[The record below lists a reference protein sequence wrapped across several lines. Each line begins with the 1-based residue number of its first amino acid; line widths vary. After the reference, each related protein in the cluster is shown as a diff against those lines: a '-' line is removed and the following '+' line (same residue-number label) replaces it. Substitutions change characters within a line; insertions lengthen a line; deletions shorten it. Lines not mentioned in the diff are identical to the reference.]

1 MMVSMRVMSAGD
13 GYKYLLRTIAAAD
26 GDRSLSTPLTRYYT
40 EEGTPPGT
48 WMGSALHGL
57 GAGQLTSGDQVSES
71 QLQLLIGMGRD
82 PVSGEPLGRA
92 FPRYVSVADR
102 IAKRVEALDPEL
114 GMGERAEQVAQIEAE
129 ETERGNRR
137 AVAGF
142 DYTFSVPKSVSV
154 LWGVADAGTQAL
166 IAQAHHDA
174 IAEVVEFM
182 EREVAATRTGYTAA
196 DGAVAQ
202 VEVTGLIATAF
213 DHYDSRSG
221 DPQLHT
227 HVVISNKVQTALDG
241 RWRSLDGRPMHAA
254 VVALSEHYN
263 AILADRLT
271 GTLGLRWERRDRGRD
286 RNPAWEIA
294 GVGEELIEEFSSRAR
309 DIDAETDRLIAV
321 YTAEHRRRP
330 SARTIVRL
338 RAQAT
343 LATRPEKQ
351 VHSLADLTGRWREQA
366 GRLLGQDAT
375 GWASGLLAEAQQVW
389 PLRAD
394 DVPLET
400 LSELGQ
406 VVVEVVGEKRSTW
419 RRWNL
424 HAEASRQSMRW
435 RFATASDREAIVGM
449 IADAAEQASLRLTP
463 PELAASPAAF
473 RRPDGTSVFRPRYST
488 VFSSTML
495 LEAEDRLLERS
506 RTLTGPVVEVA
517 TIEKITAKPDRE
529 GRLLG
534 EDQAAALTQVAV
546 SGRVLDVLVGPA
558 GAGNTTC
565 RV

>member
-1 MMVSMRVMSAGD
+1 MRVMSAGD

-40 EEGTPPGT
+40 EEGTPPGS
-48 WMGSALHGL
+48 WMGSALAGL
-57 GAGQLTSGDQVSES
+57 SDGQIAAGDQVSES

-82 PVSGEPLGRA
+82 PVSGDPLGRA

-102 IAKRVEALDPEL
+102 IEQRVNELDPEL
-114 GMGERAEQVAQIEAE
+114 GMGERAEQNSLIEAE
-129 ETERGNRR
+129 EVERGNRR

-154 LWGVADAGTQAL
+154 LWGVADAGTQGL

-174 IAEVVEFM
+174 IAEVMEFM
-182 EREVAATRTGYTAA
+182 EREVATTRTGYTAA

-202 VEVTGLIATAF
+202 VDVTGLIATAF
-213 DHYDSRSG
+213 DHYDSRAG

-263 AILADRLT
+263 AVLADRLT
-271 GTLGLRWERRDRGRD
+271 GALGVAWEARDRGRD
-286 RNPAWEIA
+286 RNPAWEIE

-309 DIDAETDRLIAV
+309 DIDAETDRLIAA

-330 SARTIVRL
+330 SPRTIVRL

-351 VHSLADLTGRWREQA
+351 VHSLAELTAGWRERA
-366 GRLLGQDAT
+366 GRLLGEDAT
-375 GWASGLLAEAQQVW
+375 GWAGGVLAEAQQVR

-394 DVPLET
+394 DVPLEVI
-400 LSELGQ
+400 SELGQ
-406 VVVEVVGEKRSTW
+406 AVVELVGEKRSTW

-435 RFATASDREAIVGM
+435 RFATAIDREAIVGM

-463 PELAASPAAF
+463 PELTTSPAAF
-473 RRPDGTSVFRPRYST
+473 RRPDGSSVFRPRHST
-488 VFSSTML
+488 VFSSTEL
-495 LEAEDRLLERS
+495 LEAEDRLL
-506 RTLTGPVVEVA
+506 
-517 TIEKITAKPDRE
+517 
-529 GRLLG
+529 
-534 EDQAAALTQVAV
+534 AV
-546 SGRVLDVLVGPA
+546 SYTHL
-558 GAGNTTC
+558 
-565 RV
+565 